1 MEEAVMKRSEAK
13 IKASGEALTNAAR
26 VLIGMV
32 RSTEI
37 LERGRSSSAE
47 LSLEIE
53 LTGGGVET
61 WKITIERT
69 ASSH

>member
-1 MEEAVMKRSEAK
+1 MRSSENK
-13 IKASGEALTNAAR
+13 IKESGDLITSAAR

-32 RSTEI
+32 RSTETI
-37 LERGRSSSAE
+37 EHGRSSGAT
-47 LSLEIE
+47 LSLEVD
-53 LTGGGVET
+53 LTGGGRET